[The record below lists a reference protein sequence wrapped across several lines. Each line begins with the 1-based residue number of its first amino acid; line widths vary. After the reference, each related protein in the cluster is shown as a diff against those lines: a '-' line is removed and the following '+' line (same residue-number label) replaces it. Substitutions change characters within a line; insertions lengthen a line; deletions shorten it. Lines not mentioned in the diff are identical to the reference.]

1 MISYKLFQNFFYFYI
16 NELIGKIIIIKEVD
30 YENLIE
36 VNGYINL
43 IIIVFDY
50 GKL

>member
-16 NELIGKIIIIKEVD
+16 NELIGKIIIIEEVD

>member
-16 NELIGKIIIIKEVD
+16 DELIGKIIIIEEVD